1 MVSHRH
7 GHRNHNPYSVH
18 AERGRRLRTPGIAF
32 DVAFLALIVN
42 CFVFVRRFVILRHR
56 GWAAYCAAIGVVLPT
71 LIVLGFANMAII
83 GLLFLAAGAIAMAWL
98 ASVAANLLSSD
109 MKGSREQMSA

>member
-1 MVSHRH
+1 M
-7 GHRNHNPYSVH
+7 
-18 AERGRRLRTPGIAF
+18 
-32 DVAFLALIVN
+32 N

-98 ASVAANLLSSD
+98 ASVAANLMSSD

>member
-18 AERGRRLRTPGIAF
+18 AERGQRLRTPGIAF

-56 GWAAYCAAIGVVLPT
+56 GWAAYCAAIGVIIPA
-71 LIVLGFANMAII
+71 LIVLGFVNMPLI
-83 GLLFLAAGAIAMAWL
+83 GLLFLMAGAIAMGWL
-98 ASVAANLLSSD
+98 TSVAANLVSVET
-109 MKGSREQMSA
+109 GRSADRNRS

>member
-1 MVSHRH
+1 M
-7 GHRNHNPYSVH
+7 H
-18 AERGRRLRTPGIAF
+18 AERGQRLRTPGIAF

-98 ASVAANLLSSD
+98 ASVAANLMSSD